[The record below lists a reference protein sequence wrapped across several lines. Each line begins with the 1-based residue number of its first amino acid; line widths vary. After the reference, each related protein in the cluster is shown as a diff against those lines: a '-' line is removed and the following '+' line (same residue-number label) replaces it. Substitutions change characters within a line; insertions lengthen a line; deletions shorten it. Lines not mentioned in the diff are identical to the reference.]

1 MRSTSMASARPLDKP
16 IVQARPDEVKEAFI
30 RGTAFRCFAKAL
42 EIADAILCFTR
53 ASPDKC

>member
-1 MRSTSMASARPLDKP
+1 MASARPLDKP

-53 ASPDKC
+53 ASLDKC